1 MTLQE
6 IHSVL
11 KSRPFKLTNHKGESC
26 KLIFTEIYVI
36 REEKIIAEY
45 EIRENGN
52 QYTITFIKVVNGDLA
67 NVKNILL
74 VIDNFTTI
82 LNFDSLQLQQIGR
95 IDCFLIGL

>member
-6 IHSVL
+6 IHSVF

-45 EIRENGN
+45 EIREVGNGFN
-52 QYTITFIKVVNGDLA
+52 ISFQNVQNGDLA
-67 NVKNILL
+67 NDKNISF
-74 VIDNFTTI
+74 VSDSYKTI
-82 LNFDSLQLQQIGR
+82 LNLDGLVLQRTGR
-95 IDCFLIGL
+95 VNCFLIGV